1 MSRIDARFTAP
12 ASVFRPAF
20 DVGSE
25 IARAVAPAVSW
36 TRRLKI
42 RLLVTDALVI
52 ALAMAVAV
60 AVATEASFSAAALVE
75 SRVAGPVLMSV
86 GWLLALAAFRTRST
100 PLLGIG
106 TREYK
111 RVLNA
116 SVMYFGAAA
125 TAFVLVPVA
134 PPRAMFLVALPAG
147 TVGLL
152 ASRWSWR
159 RWLNHQRTYGNYLS
173 RTIVVG
179 DRADVS
185 YVARELERS
194 SSAAFSVVGAAV
206 FDDAEVPVSG
216 LSGTVPIVSH
226 PDRVADAV
234 GRLDA
239 DSVIVAS
246 TSRDNTDYMRDLSW
260 KLEAQGT
267 SLVVAPR
274 LTNVAGSRIQFRPVD
289 GLPLLH
295 VDLARYAGVRFVMKR
310 AFDIVVSAGAV
321 AVLAP
326 VMLVIALAVRM
337 DSAGPAFFKQERVGK
352 DGQTFSMLKFRSMVN
367 TAEEDLENLLAHSEG
382 NGVLFKLK
390 QDPRVT
396 RVGAF
401 LRAHSLDELP
411 QFINVLRGEMSVVG
425 PRPPLQ
431 REVQKYERHV
441 HRRLYIRPGITGMW
455 QVNGRS
461 DLDWDESVR
470 LDLYYVENWTLYTDL
485 SIVWRTIRVL
495 FRPVGAY

>member
-1 MSRIDARFTAP
+1 MSRIDARLASPT
-12 ASVFRPAF
+12 SVFRPTF
-20 DVGSE
+20 DVRSE
-25 IARAVAPAVSW
+25 FTRAVAPAVSW

-42 RLLVTDALVI
+42 RLLVTDTLVLAI
-52 ALAMAVAV
+52 AMAA
-60 AVATEASFSAAALVE
+60 AVATEAGIGTAQLVE
-75 SRVAGPVLMSV
+75 RGITGPALMLV
-86 GWLLALAAFRTRST
+86 GWILVLAAFRTRST

-111 RVLNA
+111 RVLYA
-116 SVMYFGAAA
+116 SVMYFGAVA
-125 TAFVLVPVA
+125 TGFVLVSGTA
-134 PPRAMFLVALPAG
+134 PRTMFVIALPAG
-147 TVGLL
+147 TAGLL
-152 ASRWSWR
+152 VTRWSWR
-159 RWLNHQRTYGNYLS
+159 RWLNRQRMHGNYLS
-173 RTIVVG
+173 RAIVIG
-179 DRADVS
+179 DHGDVS
-185 YVARELERS
+185 YVARELERT
-194 SSAAFSVVGAAV
+194 SSAAFNVVGAAV
-206 FDDAEVPVSG
+206 FDDPESPVSG
-216 LSGTVPIVSH
+216 LSRTVPIVAH

-234 GRLDA
+234 GRLEA

-246 TSRDNTDYMRDLSW
+246 TSRDDTEFMRDLSW

-274 LTNVAGSRIQFRPVD
+274 LTNVAGGRIQFRAVD

-295 VDLARYAGVRFVMKR
+295 VDPARYAGARFIMKR
-310 AFDIVVSAGAV
+310 AFDIAVSALAL

-326 VMLVIALAVRM
+326 VMLAIVLAVRL
-337 DSAGPAFFKQERVGK
+337 DSPGSAFFRQERVGK
-352 DGQTFSMLKFRSMVN
+352 DGRTFSMLKFRSMVS
-367 TAEEDLENLLAHSEG
+367 TAEDDLETLLPQSEG

-390 QDPRVT
+390 NDPRVT

-431 REVQKYERHV
+431 REVQKYETHV